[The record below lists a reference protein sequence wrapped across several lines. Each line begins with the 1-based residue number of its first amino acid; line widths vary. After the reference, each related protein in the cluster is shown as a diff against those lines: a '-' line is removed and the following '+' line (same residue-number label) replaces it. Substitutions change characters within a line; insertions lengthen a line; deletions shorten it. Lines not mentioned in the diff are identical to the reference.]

1 MLRIDLSHVTQSP
14 KSTVIGLCVLALAA
28 ERGVHFNAAGHL
40 AMTARDWFALGCGVL
55 TAAVSGVS
63 QDAGRVKAM
72 VPGQAE
78 PAMVPS
84 HEEPDAPDAVPVVR
98 ASE

>member
-1 MLRIDLSHVTQSP
+1 MLKMDFSHVTQSP
-14 KSTVIGLCVLALAA
+14 KSTVVGLCVLALAA
-28 ERGVHFNAAGHL
+28 TRAVHFDAAGHL
-40 AMTARDWFALGCGVL
+40 AMTARDWFGVGCGVL

-63 QDAGRVKAM
+63 QDAGRVKAI

-84 HEEPDAPDAVPVVR
+84 HEEPDAVGAVPIVP
-98 ASE
+98 ASN